1 MKLERIHSL
10 IAIRDRADLILNNML
25 SIRLSKE
32 DQKALTQKINALD
45 AALLK
50 TIVSLDVAK
59 LMEE

>member
-59 LMEE
+59 LIEE